1 MQKQITIG
9 GGCFWCLDAIFKTI
23 EGITKIESG
32 YAGGE
37 KPNPTYLE
45 VCGGKTGH
53 AEVVRLTYDE
63 DQIKLENIIIIFIE
77 INDATTMNKQVA
89 DIGTQYRSVIFYE
102 NEIEKNIIEKI
113 RDEVQKSLKDPIV
126 TEIVPLNKFF
136 LAEEYHQD
144 YYAKNP
150 NQPYCVAVISPK
162 LTKFIKK

>member
-63 DQIKLENIIIIFIE
+63 DQIKLEDIIRIFFE
-77 INDATTMNKQVA
+77 IHDATTMNKQGA

-102 NEIEKNIIEKI
+102 NEIEKNII
-113 RDEVQKSLKDPIV
+113 VCCN
-126 TEIVPLNKFF
+126 NKF
-136 LAEEYHQD
+136 
-144 YYAKNP
+144 
-150 NQPYCVAVISPK
+150 
-162 LTKFIKK
+162 